1 MDKIKNIYRKIKTIF
16 KKLALKTKVYLAK
29 EINLIVGAATTNYP
43 QWIPSDIDS
52 LDLLEENDFYR
63 VLGNKKINKILA
75 EHVLEHIE
83 LEDLNITLKNIHK
96 FLIPGGNFRI
106 VIPDGFHPDHSY
118 IENVKPGGT
127 GPGSEDHKHLFN
139 YQMISDILVENNFK
153 VKLIEYWDESGKF
166 QSIYQND
173 DGLGYIQRCLINDWR
188 NANSQPII
196 IPVSLLMQLRCK
208 NKFRKFA

>member
-106 VIPDGFHPDHSY
+106 AIPDGFHPDHSY

-153 VKLIEYWDESGKF
+153 VRLIEYWDESGKF
-166 QSIYQND
+166 QSIYQNG

-188 NANSQPII
+188 NANSQPNYTSLII
-196 IPVSLLMQLRCK
+196 DAVK
-208 NKFRKFA
+208 V